1 MSKAPLT
8 RDALLG
14 VHAVTLVGSPDGVYG
29 TLYSEKISPEQ
40 LRKLAD
46 DLDRLQAAVDVF
58 FEIQEYAITYK
69 PTFDTRYN
77 SEDSVIVK
85 ASSEQEALLAFDALN
100 LGKAKSVYNRVTQA
114 TNQVN

>member
-1 MSKAPLT
+1 MAKAPLT
-8 RDALLG
+8 RDALLAG
-14 VHAVTLVGSPDGVYG
+14 HAVTLVGSPEGVYA

-58 FEIQEYAITYK
+58 FDVVEYAITYK
-69 PTFDTRYN
+69 PADDARYA
-77 SEDSVIVK
+77 EDSVIIK
-85 ASSEQEALLAFDALN
+85 ASCEQDALLAFDAKK
-100 LGKAKSVYNRVTQA
+100 LGEAKSIFNRSTGQ

>member
-1 MSKAPLT
+1 MAKAPLT

-14 VHAVTLVGSPDGVYG
+14 GHAVTLVGSPEGVHAR
-29 TLYSEKISPEQ
+29 LYSEKISPEQ

-58 FEIQEYAITYK
+58 FDLQEYAITYK
-69 PTFDTRYN
+69 PTFDARYA
-77 SEDSVIVK
+77 EDSVIVK

-100 LGKAKSVYNRVTQA
+100 LGKAKSVYNRVTQE